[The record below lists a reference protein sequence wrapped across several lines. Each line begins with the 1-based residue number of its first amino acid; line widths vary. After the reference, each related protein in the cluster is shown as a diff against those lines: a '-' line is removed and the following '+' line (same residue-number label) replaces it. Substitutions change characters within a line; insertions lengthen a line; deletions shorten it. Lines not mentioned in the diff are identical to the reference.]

1 MFIVYVHKMGC
12 GNDHLKFRGVTRNRQ
27 KELTLVVAQDPGRR
41 ERCPLA
47 EHHILVRTL
56 SGQPDRNVFDKDKG

>member
-12 GNDHLKFRGVTRNRQ
+12 GNDHLKFRGVTKKRQ

-47 EHHILVRTL
+47 QLHILVRTL